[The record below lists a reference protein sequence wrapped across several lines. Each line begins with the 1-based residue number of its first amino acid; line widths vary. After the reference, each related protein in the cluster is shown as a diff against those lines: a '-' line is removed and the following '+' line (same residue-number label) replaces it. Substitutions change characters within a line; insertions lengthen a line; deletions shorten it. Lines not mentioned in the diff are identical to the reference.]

1 MPRIGMNPSRG
12 KKSDYIPARVTVA
25 VLTYVPNS
33 LGYFEN
39 RLEVTKTC
47 LQSILKHTSVPYD
60 LMVFDNGSRP
70 ELVDYL
76 RQLKDAGD
84 IDFLM
89 LSSQNI
95 GKIGALQLMFKAA
108 PGEVIAYC
116 DDDVFYLPGW
126 LERSLEVLDT
136 FPNVGIVSGMYIKP
150 HMKEGVDSTLKF
162 AGSKG
167 VEMQRGNLVDP
178 ALEKHYMD
186 QMGRTE
192 EKYRGEVAGLED
204 VLITYKGINVWAS
217 AGHYQLVTKK
227 EAILRALPKTWSSNL
242 MGQMRDLDVTID
254 KLGLLR
260 LCTTPPTLRLLGN
273 QIDESAAAVI
283 RQYGVEVQAAAAE
296 KKAAPGWKTRFARLT
311 LVQKMAYWLYE
322 RMFKIINA

>member
-1 MPRIGMNPSRG
+1 MNPSRG
-12 KKSDYIPARVTVA
+12 KKSDYTPARVTVA

-47 LQSILKHTSVPYD
+47 LQSIIHNTSLPCD
-60 LMVFDNGSRP
+60 LMVFDNASRP

-76 RQLKDAGD
+76 RQLKDEGA

-89 LSSQNI
+89 LSQRNI

-136 FPNVGIVSGMYIKP
+136 YPNAGVVSGMYIKS
-150 HMKEGVDSTLKF
+150 HMKEGVASTLKF
-162 AGSKG
+162 AQSKG
-167 VEMQRGNLVDP
+167 VQVQKGSLVDP
-178 ALEKHYMD
+178 ELERHYME
-186 QMGRTE
+186 QMGRTP
-192 EKYRGEVAGLED
+192 EKYKEETAGLED
-204 VLITYKGINVWAS
+204 VLITYKGMQVWAS
-217 AGHYQLVTKK
+217 AGHYQFVCKK
-227 EAILRALPKTWSSNL
+227 SAILEALPKTWSSNL
-242 MGQMRDLDVTID
+242 MGQMRDLDVAID

-260 LCTTPPTLRLLGN
+260 LCTHPPVLRLLGN
-273 QIDESAAAVI
+273 QIDAAAAKI
-283 RQYGVEVQAAAAE
+283 IAQYGVDVQAASSKQPKE
-296 KKAAPGWKTRFARLT
+296 VKGWKARLYR
-311 LVQKMAYWLYE
+311 LPIVRKLAYAIYE
-322 RMFKIINA
+322 RMFRIIHA

>member
-1 MPRIGMNPSRG
+1 MNPSRG
-12 KKSDYIPARVTVA
+12 KKSDYAPARVTVA
-25 VLTYVPNS
+25 VLTYMPNS

-47 LQSILKHTSVPYD
+47 LQSILSHTTVPYD

-70 ELVDYL
+70 ELVETL
-76 RQLKDAGD
+76 RQLKDQGD

-126 LERSLEVLDT
+126 LERSLQVLDT
-136 FPNVGIVSGMYIKP
+136 FPNVGLVSGMYIKP
-150 HMKEGVDSTLKF
+150 HMKEGIASTLKF
-162 AGSKG
+162 AASKD
-167 VEMQRGNLVDP
+167 VKMERGNLVDP
-178 ALEKHYMD
+178 DLEQHYMD
-186 QMGRTE
+186 QMGRSE
-192 EKYRGEVAGLED
+192 EKYRSEVAGLED
-204 VLITYKGINVWAS
+204 VRITYKGISVWAS
-217 AGHYQLVTKK
+217 AGHYQFVTKK
-227 EAILRALPKTWSSNL
+227 DAILQALPDTWSSNL

-254 KLGLLR
+254 KLGMLR

-283 RQYGVEVQAAAAE
+283 QEYGVNVQAAAAE
-296 KKAAPGWKTRFARLT
+296 KQAAPGWKAKIARIP
-311 LVQKMAYWLYE
+311 LVRKIAYWLYE